1 MEWCSCENMACS
13 LWGKLSLVNYRAQWA
28 LRVVAKNINT
38 NTKYKYSFFV
48 KLNQVKIRF
57 MKVAL
62 VDKSARVSNAGNI
75 IIKHIE
81 SVRWWSTCEME
92 LWEHWLYRI
101 SSLHWFF
108 FLLLLFL
115 FVWIFWH
122 LNWSR
127 LKVAGVDE
135 EVSSH
140 DSWKREKKNL
150 WICQLKGSL

>member
-38 NTKYKYSFFV
+38 STKYKYSFFV

-108 FLLLLFL
+108 FSFTFVFICMDFL
-115 FVWIFWH
+115 TSELESFKGCRCRWRGFQSWQ
-122 LNWSR
+122 L
-127 LKVAGVDE
+127 E
-135 EVSSH
+135 E
-140 DSWKREKKNL
+140 REKKPLNL
-150 WICQLKGSL
+150 ST